1 MGKRLNNNPRIST
14 KGLVEDHFCL
24 DLRELLRQG
33 IIVKGQVTI
42 WEPTEDYPFHLTADL
57 ECPDKASML
66 VSYGEITQKIHI
78 VYRADKQ
85 ARSRLFFRD
94 DSGQLT
100 EKIYFIKDRF
110 VSRHQGKLRFKTQFV
125 SQDILVK
132 QCELRAALNA
142 PASTEVRDRLA
153 KELANVEAQVTDR
166 ALAYTARYIE
176 RGDQR
181 RERRQAVLRR
191 IQAADAAMNCRVTLS
206 PDQIFSRYS
215 ELVDRLKSK
224 MLHVN
229 VGSVAS
235 TLFAPREKPEDI
247 DHEPHLHSDTLGRL
261 GLFRRRELTA
271 RQIGWPIRWLPQ
283 RRRQLHL
290 VVDMRDDDTACVVV
304 VIQTVKKATGK
315 LFWLAR
321 RTGPFGRSC
330 YDFKCPE
337 SGEISSTLI
346 YRDGLVSLIQLS
358 ARQPLLG
365 AEARLR
371 QLRQTMT
378 PGAPIS
384 EEHVAV
390 IKQVLRNRQL
400 NAARDG
406 EWPSLAL
413 ENLMSNLEFRPG

>member
-1 MGKRLNNNPRIST
+1 MGKRLNNNPRIAT

-24 DLRELLRQG
+24 DLRELLKQG
-33 IIVKGQVTI
+33 IIVKGQVKI

-57 ECPDKASML
+57 DCPDEASMM
-66 VSYGEITQKIHI
+66 VNYRGITQKIHV
-78 VYRADKQ
+78 VYRTDKQ

-94 DSGQLT
+94 DNGQLT
-100 EKIYFIKDRF
+100 EKIYFIKDQF

-132 QCELRAALNA
+132 QAELRAALDA
-142 PASTEVRDRLA
+142 PASTEVRD
-153 KELANVEAQVTDR
+153 ELVKALIDIEAQVTDR
-166 ALAYTARYIE
+166 ALGYTARYLE
-176 RGDQR
+176 RRDQR
-181 RERRQAVLRR
+181 RERRQALLGR
-191 IQAADAAMNCRVTLS
+191 IHAADAAMNCRATLS
-206 PDQIFSRYS
+206 PDQIISRYS
-215 ELVDRLKSK
+215 ELVDGLKSK
-224 MLHVN
+224 TLRADA
-229 VGSVAS
+229 SSLAS
-235 TLFAPREKPEDI
+235 TLLAPCEKPEDI
-247 DHEPHLHSDTLGRL
+247 DHEPHLHSDILGRL

-290 VVDMRDDDTACVVV
+290 VVDIRDDDKACAV
-304 VIQTVKKATGK
+304 VIVQTVKKATGK

-321 RTGPFGRSC
+321 RTGPFGRSR
-330 YDFKCPE
+330 YDFECPE
-337 SGEISSTLI
+337 SGETSSTLI

-358 ARQPLLG
+358 TRQPLLG
-365 AEARLR
+365 AEVRLR

-378 PGAPIS
+378 PDAPIS

-390 IKQVLRNRQL
+390 IKQVLRNREL